1 MDFDSID
8 GLFTGTGSVTVA
20 NEAVTPGTQ
29 STAPAGPAVTAPA
42 QAPLPGGVNPP
53 ARLQFVPAS
62 PTPPPD
68 LAGTQP
74 AAPAPAAAP
83 AAPIAQPPA
92 TPEGTPNLPSRI
104 ATSQFEPEAQRAI
117 DLQHTLNTGLKPGD
131 TGFVPLD
138 KCFEMLKGATAP
150 AQAAAPP
157 QPPGPTAFDL
167 AQTKITEARS
177 NLKALKGKMAELS
190 QFGSDLDEL
199 SDLEEQVDAATQA
212 VVDATVQAAL
222 AERDTA
228 DAQIEAISRQQAI
241 ERQAA
246 LEVEKRV
253 ATEWPSVTDH
263 KSLLGAK
270 VQALATAMNNPSHP
284 DHAVLKTP
292 NSSSFVTNRAAVLV
306 AQEMEAMQGIPFA
319 QALASLRAAPA
330 LGSAP
335 VLPTAEN
342 DERRILPAAGDLG
355 TAQPGPAPTSAE
367 IMADVGFDPDKID
380 AVMYGGQK
388 AWRIGG

>member
-8 GLFTGTGSVTVA
+8 GLFTKTGSVTVA

-29 STAPAGPAVTAPA
+29 STAPAVPAAPAPA
-42 QAPLPGGVNPP
+42 QAPQPGGVNPP
-53 ARLQFVPAS
+53 ARLQVVPAG

-83 AAPIAQPPA
+83 TAPIAQPPA
-92 TPEGTPNLPSRI
+92 TPEGAPNLPSRI

-167 AQTKITEARS
+167 AQTKVTEAET
-177 NLKALKGKMAELS
+177 ALDALEAKKAELS
-190 QFGSDLDEL
+190 EFGSDLEEIREL
-199 SDLEEQVDAATQA
+199 DGQIKAARTA
-212 VVDATVQAAL
+212 VTRATVQAAL

-228 DAQIEAISRQQAI
+228 DAQVEAISRQQAI

-253 ATEWPSVTDH
+253 ALEWPSVTDH

-284 DHAVLKTP
+284 DHAVLQTP
-292 NSSSFVTNRAAVLV
+292 NSASFVTNRAAVLV

-319 QALASLRAAPA
+319 QALASLRATPTP
-330 LGSAP
+330 GSVP

-355 TAQPGPAPTSAE
+355 TAQPGPVPTSAE
-367 IMADVGFDPDKID
+367 IMADVGFDPDKIE
-380 AVMYGGQK
+380 AIYGGGHRV
-388 AWRIGG
+388 WRIGG